1 MSSVREAALVALLAA
16 VRLVPGATV
25 QRETVVPE
33 AVPPGGLIILRD
45 GAPGEPETTLS
56 PLTYHYEHAAR
67 LEVMVQ
73 GAGAGPRAVQ
83 LDCLLVALG
92 HALAALGRHGEAAE
106 ALRNAHRFH
115 PARAPKMTI
124 SVRPTDDG
132 ALRLDF
138 VDDGVH
144 LSTQQLSLAFRPYYQ
159 ADPHHTGEIPGMG
172 IGLSHVLALV
182 WNHGG
187 SCSLRNRADAPG
199 VCLSVTLP
207 AVMTAAC

>member
-73 GAGAGPRAVQ
+73 SAGPRAVQ
-83 LDCLLVALG
+83 LDRLLVALG
-92 HALAALGRHGEAAE
+92 HALAADRTLGGAVEWLEWAAPE
-106 ALRNAHRFH
+106 
-115 PARAPKMTI
+115 
-124 SVRPTDDG
+124 TDD
-132 ALRLDF
+132 
-138 VDDGVH
+138 
-144 LSTQQLSLAFRPYYQ
+144 LA
-159 ADPHHTGEIPGMG
+159 
-172 IGLSHVLALV
+172 
-182 WNHGG
+182 
-187 SCSLRNRADAPG
+187 
-199 VCLSVTLP
+199 LP
-207 AVMTAAC
+207 AVAAVKGALVTVVLVYSTRNPLW